1 MKLSAVFIAVLS
13 AILLLGCS
21 SVSVTTDYD
30 HEANF
35 AALKTFE
42 WMTVSKDVLSANAS
56 TNMFQNSLV
65 DKRFRTAV
73 KSELEAKGLSENSTN
88 PDFLVMYH
96 TGTQEKVNVTNY
108 GYGYGRWGGYGYGG
122 GGVDVQQ
129 YTQGT
134 IILDFVDSKTK
145 QLVWRGVATGALA
158 DKPDPKTVEE
168 RLTGIV
174 QQLLANYPPGTGK

>member
-1 MKLSAVFIAVLS
+1 MKPVQMFLAVAFALFIA
-13 AILLLGCS
+13 GCS
-21 SVSVTTDYD
+21 SVSITTDYD

-35 AALKTFE
+35 AAYKTFA
-42 WMTVSKDVLSANAS
+42 WMTVSQDVVTANAT

-65 DKRFRTAV
+65 DKRFRSAV
-73 KSELEAKGLSENSTN
+73 NARLQAKGMSQDSAS
-88 PDFLVMYH
+88 PDIYLMYH
-96 TGTQEKVNVTNY
+96 TGTENKVNVTNY
-108 GYGYGRWGGYGYGG
+108 GYGYGPRWGYGT

-158 DKPDPKTVEE
+158 QNPDPAKAEE
-168 RLTGIV
+168 KLNAV
-174 QQLLANYPPGTGK
+174 AYDLLEEYPPAPEK

>member
-1 MKLSAVFIAVLS
+1 MKTFSFVFACL
-13 AILLLGCS
+13 AAALLLGCS

-42 WMTVSKDVLSANAS
+42 WMPASKDVVSANAS
-56 TNMFQNSLV
+56 STMFQNSLV
-65 DKRFRTAV
+65 EKRFRNAV
-73 KSELEAKGLSENSTN
+73 VTQLGTKGLKEDAAN
-88 PDFLVMYH
+88 PDFYVVYH

-108 GYGYGRWGGYGYGG
+108 GYGYGRWGGYGG

-134 IILDFVDSKTK
+134 IILDFVDAKTK
-145 QLVWRGVATGALA
+145 QLIWRSAATGALSST
-158 DKPDPKTVEE
+158 PDPASAGEKLEGV
-168 RLTGIV
+168 V
-174 QQLLANYPPGTGK
+174 AQMLADYPPAKGK